1 MQCPNCQVE
10 HLEGDEFCKGCGRD
24 LAVSSTSLV
33 PARNHA
39 NLPTILRYPQ
49 LPRLAAGVG
58 AVAFGLGLELL
69 RRNLVGRV
77 TKSALR
83 TAPKLLPSPTLG
95 GLNEPLIP
103 QRARSLK
110 LPKGYE
116 IEETAIYVS
125 RVIRRR
131 R

>member
-1 MQCPNCQVE
+1 MVCPNCQAE
-10 HLEGDEFCKGCGRD
+10 CLESDEFCKACGSD
-24 LAVSSTSLV
+24 LATSSTSLV
-33 PARNHA
+33 PARSHS
-39 NLPTILRYPQ
+39 NLPTILQRPQ

-69 RRNLVGRV
+69 RRALMDRA
-77 TKSALR
+77 TKAALHA
-83 TAPKLLPSPTLG
+83 APKLLPSPAIG
-95 GLNEPLIP
+95 GLSESLMP
-103 QRARSLK
+103 QHLKTPK

-131 R
+131 K